1 MQKLY
6 KDDERVRFFIGD
18 VRDKDRLYRA
28 LDGIDYVVHAAA
40 TKIVPTAEYNPFEC
54 IKTNINGAMNLI
66 DACIDHNIRKVVALS
81 TDKASKPVILYGAT
95 KLASDKMFV
104 ASNAYSGEHKTKFSV
119 VRYGNVMGSRGS
131 VIPFFMKE
139 KTGVLPI
146 TDNRMTRFMITLEEG
161 VELVWRAFDDMCGGE
176 IYVKKIPSMK
186 ITDLATA
193 IDKNAIQK
201 VVGIRPGEKLH
212 EEMIGEDD
220 SPYAYEYD
228 EFYKILP
235 AINNWSS
242 SEELIKN
249 GKQVENGFS
258 YTSDNNK
265 DWMSI
270 ETLQEWINNNRNKIG
285 KI

>member
-1 MQKLY
+1 
-6 KDDERVRFFIGD
+6 
-18 VRDKDRLYRA
+18 
-28 LDGIDYVVHAAA
+28 
-40 TKIVPTAEYNPFEC
+40 
-54 IKTNINGAMNLI
+54 
-66 DACIDHNIRKVVALS
+66 
-81 TDKASKPVILYGAT
+81 
-95 KLASDKMFV
+95 
-104 ASNAYSGEHKTKFSV
+104 
-119 VRYGNVMGSRGS
+119 
-131 VIPFFMKE
+131 
-139 KTGVLPI
+139 
-146 TDNRMTRFMITLEEG
+146 
-161 VELVWRAFDDMCGGE
+161 
-176 IYVKKIPSMK
+176 MK